1 MKKISH
7 RYVRKTAAGVVALSM
22 LCAAAIPSVLAMPAG
37 AASASGDLNG
47 DGSVTAAD
55 VAILQTS
62 LLGGTALTAEQYA
75 NADVTGDG
83 AVDGLD
89 LTRLRQMA
97 AVVPVSDAIAIH
109 LSDSGITVEGDT
121 KGVTAVSGKAVT
133 ISASGN
139 YTVDGSIT
147 DGQILVNIP
156 DTTAD
161 SDAVSLYLQDVTM
174 TSSNGA
180 PCILGQSA
188 KKLKLTCSGENT
200 LTDTAAEANADTS
213 GVIYGDCDITVTKN
227 STGTLN
233 ITSSM
238 NTAIRS
244 KDDIKLNGG
253 AVVINTDVDDTSDAD
268 AIRANN
274 TLEVDGASVSI
285 TSSADG
291 LKSSKEDVSIL
302 SGKVSI
308 KVGNDAVQAATALNI
323 SGGTVIASGD
333 RGFTLDENGTL
344 AITGGDVL
352 ATATDYA
359 FGMDSS
365 GAAVTVDTSG
375 CTQGVVQ
382 LDYAAEWKKSNAVT
396 LKKGSDTV
404 FEMTP
409 NKKYTYVLA
418 SGAKLSGTDSYTLY
432 TGGTQMNHSGS
443 DNGTFAMTGTLTK
456 FTDVKELTGG
466 SELPDDD
473 SVVTALVYSGS
484 SVTATNASGGV
495 VSNPSNLTI
504 SGANVTI
511 TASSEISVSGES
523 TSGQLAVNVDKTAE
537 PEGKVV
543 LNLEG
548 LTLSNSSAA
557 PIYVEAIGDEVQI
570 SAKNGTTNTIS
581 DGTSHT
587 DTYVDSDGNTN
598 TVNGAIF
605 SRDDLKLKGKGT
617 LIVNG
622 NTEDGIVCKNDLKI
636 WNGNITVNAADD
648 GIRGNDSVRI
658 GDPDAADYSSLS
670 VTVNTNNGSSGGDGI
685 KTNSDE
691 DGKGYVTINGGTVNI
706 DSYAD
711 GIQAEQTFTMNGGE
725 LNITT
730 YQGSNFT
737 GSASG
742 GNGGWGGGMG
752 GNDGN
757 SNKTDISAKG
767 IKAVGVYD
775 EAGTTWQSGGDLI
788 VNGGTITIDSS
799 DDSLHCG
806 GDMQLLGG
814 SMTLATAD
822 DGAHSDHALTI
833 GSTGGDYDA
842 PYVNITKSY
851 EGIEGVDITQNSG
864 TVMVTSSDDG
874 YNAAGGAD
882 SSGNNNSGGWGQG
895 SWGGPGGGSSSDG
908 SQTMTF
914 NGGYAYVN
922 AAGDG
927 LDSNGNIYFNGGYV
941 FVSQTG
947 GGNGPLDC
955 GDSNNSITYSG
966 GTVIAAGSSDMFET
980 PSSYSFLSTTSVSAG
995 QTITFTDA
1003 SGNVLATFTLPNGSA
1018 EMVMCSQES
1027 SVTCYTGGTLS
1038 GTTYFA
1044 SQDSTNR
1051 CGYGGT
1057 ISGGTAVSA
1066 SSGGN
1071 SDPEAAEITAVLSTG
1086 NLTLWHKTAISL
1098 KYAYFQV
1105 KNIPPHPNPS
1115 APM

>member
-833 GSTGGDYDA
+833 GSTGG
-842 PYVNITKSY
+842 
-851 EGIEGVDITQNSG
+851 
-864 TVMVTSSDDG
+864 
-874 YNAAGGAD
+874 
-882 SSGNNNSGGWGQG
+882 
-895 SWGGPGGGSSSDG
+895 
-908 SQTMTF
+908 
-914 NGGYAYVN
+914 
-922 AAGDG
+922 
-927 LDSNGNIYFNGGYV
+927 
-941 FVSQTG
+941 
-947 GGNGPLDC
+947 GNGPLDC

-1071 SDPEAAEITAVLSTG
+1071 SGPGGGG
-1086 NLTLWHKTAISL
+1086 NNRP
-1098 KYAYFQV
+1098 F
-1105 KNIPPHPNPS
+1105 
-1115 APM
+1115 

>member
-200 LTDTAAEANADTS
+200 LTDTAVEANADTS

-1071 SDPEAAEITAVLSTG
+1071 SGPGGGG
-1086 NLTLWHKTAISL
+1086 NNRP
-1098 KYAYFQV
+1098 F
-1105 KNIPPHPNPS
+1105 
-1115 APM
+1115 

>member
-7 RYVRKTAAGVVALSM
+7 RYVRKTAAGVVALSI

-121 KGVTAVSGKAVT
+121 KGVTAVSGKTVT

-139 YTVDGSIT
+139 YTVDGSVT
-147 DGQILVNIP
+147 DGQILVNVP

-174 TSSNGA
+174 TSSTGA

-308 KVGNDAVQAATALNI
+308 KAGNDAVQAATALNI

-432 TGGTQMNHSGS
+432 TGGTQMTHSGS
-443 DNGTFAMTGTLTK
+443 DNGTFAMTSTLTK
-456 FTDVKELTGG
+456 FTDVKDLTGG

-822 DGAHSDHALTI
+822 DGAHSDHALII

-966 GTVIAAGSSDMFET
+966 GTVIAAGSSDMFEM

-1071 SDPEAAEITAVLSTG
+1071 SGPGGGG
-1086 NLTLWHKTAISL
+1086 NNRP
-1098 KYAYFQV
+1098 F
-1105 KNIPPHPNPS
+1105 
-1115 APM
+1115 

>member
-1 MKKISH
+1 
-7 RYVRKTAAGVVALSM
+7 
-22 LCAAAIPSVLAMPAG
+22 MPAG

-788 VNGGTITIDSS
+788 VNGGMITIDSS

-1071 SDPEAAEITAVLSTG
+1071 SDPGGGG
-1086 NLTLWHKTAISL
+1086 NNRP
-1098 KYAYFQV
+1098 F
-1105 KNIPPHPNPS
+1105 
-1115 APM
+1115 

>member
-1 MKKISH
+1 MCGKPQPAWS
-7 RYVRKTAAGVVALSM
+7 
-22 LCAAAIPSVLAMPAG
+22 LCPCSAPLQSLRFWLG

-1071 SDPEAAEITAVLSTG
+1071 SDPGGGG
-1086 NLTLWHKTAISL
+1086 NNRP
-1098 KYAYFQV
+1098 F
-1105 KNIPPHPNPS
+1105 
-1115 APM
+1115 

>member
-274 TLEVDGASVSI
+274 TLEVDSASVSI

-1071 SDPEAAEITAVLSTG
+1071 SDPGGGG
-1086 NLTLWHKTAISL
+1086 NNRP
-1098 KYAYFQV
+1098 F
-1105 KNIPPHPNPS
+1105 
-1115 APM
+1115 

>member
-174 TSSNGA
+174 TSSTGA

-382 LDYAAEWKKSNAVT
+382 LDYTAEWKKSNAVT

-788 VNGGTITIDSS
+788 VNGGMITIDSS

-1071 SDPEAAEITAVLSTG
+1071 SDPGGGGT
-1086 NLTLWHKTAISL
+1086 NRP
-1098 KYAYFQV
+1098 F
-1105 KNIPPHPNPS
+1105 
-1115 APM
+1115 

>member
-725 LNITT
+725 LNINT

-1071 SDPEAAEITAVLSTG
+1071 SDPGGGG
-1086 NLTLWHKTAISL
+1086 NNRP
-1098 KYAYFQV
+1098 F
-1105 KNIPPHPNPS
+1105 
-1115 APM
+1115 

>member
-308 KVGNDAVQAATALNI
+308 KAGNDAVQAATALNI

-980 PSSYSFLSTTSVSAG
+980 PSRYSFLSTTSVSAG

-1071 SDPEAAEITAVLSTG
+1071 SDPGGGG
-1086 NLTLWHKTAISL
+1086 NNRP
-1098 KYAYFQV
+1098 F
-1105 KNIPPHPNPS
+1105 
-1115 APM
+1115 

>member
-323 SGGTVIASGD
+323 FGGTVIASGD

-1071 SDPEAAEITAVLSTG
+1071 SDPGGGG
-1086 NLTLWHKTAISL
+1086 NNRP
-1098 KYAYFQV
+1098 F
-1105 KNIPPHPNPS
+1105 
-1115 APM
+1115 

>member
-648 GIRGNDSVRI
+648 GMRGNDSVRI
-658 GDPDAADYSSLS
+658 GDPDATDYSSLS

-895 SWGGPGGGSSSDG
+895 SWGGPGGGSFSDG

-1018 EMVMCSQES
+1018 EMVMCSLES

-1071 SDPEAAEITAVLSTG
+1071 SDPGGGG
-1086 NLTLWHKTAISL
+1086 NNRP
-1098 KYAYFQV
+1098 F
-1105 KNIPPHPNPS
+1105 
-1115 APM
+1115 

>member
-7 RYVRKTAAGVVALSM
+7 RYVRKTAAGVVALSI

-97 AVVPVSDAIAIH
+97 AVVPVSDAIVIH

-121 KGVTAVSGKAVT
+121 KGVTAVSGKTVT
-133 ISASGN
+133 ISASGS
-139 YTVDGSIT
+139 YTVDGSVT

-174 TSSNGA
+174 TSSTGA

-188 KKLKLTCSGENT
+188 KKLKLTYSGENT

-227 STGTLN
+227 SAGTLN

-308 KVGNDAVQAATALNI
+308 KAGNDAVQAATALNI

-822 DGAHSDHALTI
+822 DGAHSDHALII

-966 GTVIAAGSSDMFET
+966 GTVIAAGSSDMFEM

-1071 SDPEAAEITAVLSTG
+1071 SGPGGGG
-1086 NLTLWHKTAISL
+1086 NNRP
-1098 KYAYFQV
+1098 F
-1105 KNIPPHPNPS
+1105 
-1115 APM
+1115 

>member
-47 DGSVTAAD
+47 DSSVTAAD

-1071 SDPEAAEITAVLSTG
+1071 SDPGGGG
-1086 NLTLWHKTAISL
+1086 NNRP
-1098 KYAYFQV
+1098 F
-1105 KNIPPHPNPS
+1105 
-1115 APM
+1115 

>member
-174 TSSNGA
+174 TSSTGA

-1071 SDPEAAEITAVLSTG
+1071 SGPGGGG
-1086 NLTLWHKTAISL
+1086 NNRP
-1098 KYAYFQV
+1098 F
-1105 KNIPPHPNPS
+1105 
-1115 APM
+1115 

>member
-174 TSSNGA
+174 TSSTGA

-1071 SDPEAAEITAVLSTG
+1071 SDPGGGGT
-1086 NLTLWHKTAISL
+1086 NRP
-1098 KYAYFQV
+1098 F
-1105 KNIPPHPNPS
+1105 
-1115 APM
+1115 

>member
-570 SAKNGTTNTIS
+570 SAKNGTTNAIS

-1071 SDPEAAEITAVLSTG
+1071 SDPGGGG
-1086 NLTLWHKTAISL
+1086 NNRP
-1098 KYAYFQV
+1098 F
-1105 KNIPPHPNPS
+1105 
-1115 APM
+1115 

>member
-55 VAILQTS
+55 AAILQTS

-121 KGVTAVSGKAVT
+121 KGVTAVSGKTVT

-139 YTVDGSIT
+139 YTVDGSVT
-147 DGQILVNIP
+147 DGQILVNVP

-174 TSSNGA
+174 TSSTGA

-308 KVGNDAVQAATALNI
+308 KAGNDAVQAATALNI

-432 TGGTQMNHSGS
+432 TGGTQMTHSGS

-466 SELPDDD
+466 SEFPDDD

-636 WNGNITVNAADD
+636 WNGNITVNVADD

-895 SWGGPGGGSSSDG
+895 GWGGPGDGSSSDG

-1071 SDPEAAEITAVLSTG
+1071 SDPGGGG
-1086 NLTLWHKTAISL
+1086 NNRP
-1098 KYAYFQV
+1098 F
-1105 KNIPPHPNPS
+1105 
-1115 APM
+1115 

>member
-1071 SDPEAAEITAVLSTG
+1071 SGPGGGG
-1086 NLTLWHKTAISL
+1086 NNRRSERRQSDALA
-1098 KYAYFQV
+1098 
-1105 KNIPPHPNPS
+1105 
-1115 APM
+1115 

>member
-1 MKKISH
+1 MKKNSH

-139 YTVDGSIT
+139 YSVDGSIT

-1071 SDPEAAEITAVLSTG
+1071 SDPGGGG
-1086 NLTLWHKTAISL
+1086 NNRP
-1098 KYAYFQV
+1098 F
-1105 KNIPPHPNPS
+1105 
-1115 APM
+1115 

>member
-174 TSSNGA
+174 TSSTGA

-382 LDYAAEWKKSNAVT
+382 LDYTAEWKKSNAVT

-432 TGGTQMNHSGS
+432 TGGTQMTHSGS

-466 SELPDDD
+466 SEFPDDD

-1071 SDPEAAEITAVLSTG
+1071 SDPGGGGT
-1086 NLTLWHKTAISL
+1086 NRP
-1098 KYAYFQV
+1098 F
-1105 KNIPPHPNPS
+1105 
-1115 APM
+1115 

>member
-55 VAILQTS
+55 AAILQTS

-121 KGVTAVSGKAVT
+121 KGVTAVSGKTVT

-308 KVGNDAVQAATALNI
+308 KAGNDAVQAATALNI

-432 TGGTQMNHSGS
+432 TGGTQMTHSGS

-466 SELPDDD
+466 SEFPDDD

-543 LNLEG
+543 LNLEE

-691 DGKGYVTINGGTVNI
+691 DGKGYVTINGGT
-706 DSYAD
+706 
-711 GIQAEQTFTMNGGE
+711 
-725 LNITT
+725 
-730 YQGSNFT
+730 
-737 GSASG
+737 
-742 GNGGWGGGMG
+742 
-752 GNDGN
+752 
-757 SNKTDISAKG
+757 
-767 IKAVGVYD
+767 
-775 EAGTTWQSGGDLI
+775 
-788 VNGGTITIDSS
+788 ITIDSS

-895 SWGGPGGGSSSDG
+895 GWGGPGGGNSSDG
-908 SQTMTF
+908 SQTMT
-914 NGGYAYVN
+914 
-922 AAGDG
+922 
-927 LDSNGNIYFNGGYV
+927 FNGGYV

-1071 SDPEAAEITAVLSTG
+1071 SGPGGGG
-1086 NLTLWHKTAISL
+1086 NNRP
-1098 KYAYFQV
+1098 F
-1105 KNIPPHPNPS
+1105 
-1115 APM
+1115 

>member
-147 DGQILVNIP
+147 DGQILVNVP
-156 DTTAD
+156 DTIAD

-174 TSSNGA
+174 TSSTGA

-253 AVVINTDVDDTSDAD
+253 VVVINTDVDDTSDAD

-308 KVGNDAVQAATALNI
+308 KAGNDAVQAATALNI

-432 TGGTQMNHSGS
+432 TGGTQMTHSGS

-466 SELPDDD
+466 SEFPDDD

-1071 SDPEAAEITAVLSTG
+1071 SGPGGGG
-1086 NLTLWHKTAISL
+1086 NNRP
-1098 KYAYFQV
+1098 F
-1105 KNIPPHPNPS
+1105 
-1115 APM
+1115 

>member
-268 AIRANN
+268 AIRANK

-1071 SDPEAAEITAVLSTG
+1071 SDPGGGG
-1086 NLTLWHKTAISL
+1086 NNRP
-1098 KYAYFQV
+1098 F
-1105 KNIPPHPNPS
+1105 
-1115 APM
+1115 

>member
-37 AASASGDLNG
+37 AASASGNLNG

-1071 SDPEAAEITAVLSTG
+1071 SDPGGGG
-1086 NLTLWHKTAISL
+1086 NNRP
-1098 KYAYFQV
+1098 F
-1105 KNIPPHPNPS
+1105 
-1115 APM
+1115 

>member
-22 LCAAAIPSVLAMPAG
+22 LCAAAIPSVLAMSAG

-121 KGVTAVSGKAVT
+121 KGVTAVSGKTVT

-174 TSSNGA
+174 TSSTGA

-302 SGKVSI
+302 SG
-308 KVGNDAVQAATALNI
+308 
-323 SGGTVIASGD
+323 
-333 RGFTLDENGTL
+333 
-344 AITGGDVL
+344 
-352 ATATDYA
+352 
-359 FGMDSS
+359 
-365 GAAVTVDTSG
+365 
-375 CTQGVVQ
+375 
-382 LDYAAEWKKSNAVT
+382 
-396 LKKGSDTV
+396 
-404 FEMTP
+404 
-409 NKKYTYVLA
+409 
-418 SGAKLSGTDSYTLY
+418 TDSYTLY
-432 TGGTQMNHSGS
+432 TGGTQMTHSGS

-466 SELPDDD
+466 SEFPDDD

-1071 SDPEAAEITAVLSTG
+1071 SDPGGGG
-1086 NLTLWHKTAISL
+1086 NNRP
-1098 KYAYFQV
+1098 F
-1105 KNIPPHPNPS
+1105 
-1115 APM
+1115 

>member
-955 GDSNNSITYSG
+955 GGSNNSITYSG

-1071 SDPEAAEITAVLSTG
+1071 SDPGGGG
-1086 NLTLWHKTAISL
+1086 NNRP
-1098 KYAYFQV
+1098 F
-1105 KNIPPHPNPS
+1105 
-1115 APM
+1115 

>member
-1 MKKISH
+1 MKKQPH
-7 RYVRKTAAGVVALSM
+7 RYMRKTAAGMVALSM
-22 LCAAAIPSVLAMPAG
+22 LCAAAIPCVLAMPAG

-55 VAILQTS
+55 AAILQTA
-62 LLGGTALTAEQYA
+62 LLGSSKLTARQYA

-83 AVDGLD
+83 AVNGLD
-89 LTRLRQMA
+89 LSRLRQMIA
-97 AVVPVSDAIAIH
+97 TVPVSDAIAIH

-121 KGVTAVSGKAVT
+121 NGVTAVSGKTVT

-139 YTVDGSIT
+139 YTVDGTIT
-147 DGQILVNIP
+147 DGQILVNVADP
-156 DTTAD
+156 TAD
-161 SDAVSLYLQDVTM
+161 PDAVSLYLQGVTM
-174 TSSNGA
+174 TSSTGA

-188 KKLKLTCSGENT
+188 GKLKLTCSGINT
-200 LTDTAAEANADTS
+200 LTDTAAAVNADTS

-233 ITSSM
+233 I
-238 NTAIRS
+238 
-244 KDDIKLNGG
+244 
-253 AVVINTDVDDTSDAD
+253 
-268 AIRANN
+268 
-274 TLEVDGASVSI
+274 
-285 TSSADG
+285 
-291 LKSSKEDVSIL
+291 
-302 SGKVSI
+302 
-308 KVGNDAVQAATALNI
+308 
-323 SGGTVIASGD
+323 SGGTVTASGD
-333 RGFTLDENGTL
+333 RGFTLDENGVL
-344 AITGGDVL
+344 AITGGNVL

-359 FGMDSS
+359 FGMDSA

-396 LKKGSDTV
+396 LKKGSSTV

-418 SGAKLSGTDSYTLY
+418 SSGSLSGSDSYTLY
-432 TGGTQMNHSGS
+432 TGGTQMTHDGS

-456 FTDVKELTGG
+456 FTGVQELAGG
-466 SELPDDD
+466 SVTPTDDT
-473 SVVTALVYSGS
+473 VATALVYSGS
-484 SVTATNASGGV
+484 SVTATNASGSV

-504 SGANVTI
+504 SGANVTV
-511 TASSEISVSGES
+511 TASGELSVNGES

-548 LTLSNSSAA
+548 LTLSNDSVA

-598 TVNGAIF
+598 PVNGAIF

-636 WNGNITVNAADD
+636 WNGSITVNAADD

-658 GDPDAADYSSLS
+658 GDPDATDYSTLS
-670 VTVNTNNGSSGGDGI
+670 VTVNTNNGSTGGDGI
-685 KTNSDE
+685 KSNSTETD
-691 DGKGYVTINGGTVNI
+691 KGYITINGGTVNI
-706 DSYAD
+706 NAYAD
-711 GIQAEQTFTMNGGE
+711 GIQAEQTFTMNGGD

-730 YQGSNFT
+730 YQGSGFSGN
-737 GSASG
+737 AS
-742 GNGGWGGGMG
+742 GGWGGGMG
-752 GNDGN
+752 GDGN
-757 SNKTDISAKG
+757 ANKTDISAKG
-767 IKAVGVYD
+767 IKAVGLYD
-775 EAGTTWQSGGDLI
+775 EAGTTWQSDGNLI

-822 DGAHSDHALTI
+822 DGAHSDHALII
-833 GSTGGDYDA
+833 GSTGGDDDT

-874 YNAAGGAD
+874 YNAAGGSD
-882 SSGNNNSGGWGQG
+882 SSGNNNNGGWGQG
-895 SWGGPGGGSSSDG
+895 GWGGPGGGNSSNG

-914 NGGYAYVN
+914 NGGYTYVN

-927 LDSNGNIYFNGGYV
+927 LDSNGNISFNGGYV

-980 PSSYSFLSTTSVSAG
+980 PSSYSFLSQTSVSAG

-1003 SGNVLATFTLPNGSA
+1003 SGNVLATFTLPHGSA
-1018 EMVMCSQES
+1018 EMVMCSKES

-1044 SQDSTNR
+1044 SQDDTDR

-1057 ISGGTAVSA
+1057 ISGGTTVSA

-1071 SDPEAAEITAVLSTG
+1071 GGWGGGG
-1086 NLTLWHKTAISL
+1086 NNRP
-1098 KYAYFQV
+1098 F
-1105 KNIPPHPNPS
+1105 
-1115 APM
+1115 

>member
-1066 SSGGN
+1066 SSSGN
-1071 SDPEAAEITAVLSTG
+1071 SDPGGGG
-1086 NLTLWHKTAISL
+1086 NNRP
-1098 KYAYFQV
+1098 F
-1105 KNIPPHPNPS
+1105 
-1115 APM
+1115 

>member
-895 SWGGPGGGSSSDG
+895 GWGGPGGGNSSDG
-908 SQTMTF
+908 SQTMT
-914 NGGYAYVN
+914 
-922 AAGDG
+922 
-927 LDSNGNIYFNGGYV
+927 FNGGYV

-1071 SDPEAAEITAVLSTG
+1071 SGPGGGG
-1086 NLTLWHKTAISL
+1086 NNRP
-1098 KYAYFQV
+1098 F
-1105 KNIPPHPNPS
+1105 
-1115 APM
+1115 

>member
-97 AVVPVSDAIAIH
+97 AVVSVSDAIAIH

-1071 SDPEAAEITAVLSTG
+1071 SGPGGGG
-1086 NLTLWHKTAISL
+1086 NNRP
-1098 KYAYFQV
+1098 F
-1105 KNIPPHPNPS
+1105 
-1115 APM
+1115 

>member
-1 MKKISH
+1 MKKNSH

-55 VAILQTS
+55 AAILQTS

-109 LSDSGITVEGDT
+109 LSDSGITVEGDA
-121 KGVTAVSGKAVT
+121 KGVTAVSGKTVT
-133 ISASGN
+133 ISASGS
-139 YTVDGSIT
+139 YTVDGSVT

-174 TSSNGA
+174 TSSTGA

-882 SSGNNNSGGWGQG
+882 SSGNNNSGGWSQG

-1071 SDPEAAEITAVLSTG
+1071 SDPGGGG
-1086 NLTLWHKTAISL
+1086 NNRP
-1098 KYAYFQV
+1098 F
-1105 KNIPPHPNPS
+1105 
-1115 APM
+1115 

>member
-121 KGVTAVSGKAVT
+121 KGVTAVSGKTVT

-139 YTVDGSIT
+139 YTVDGSVT
-147 DGQILVNIP
+147 DGQILVNVP

-174 TSSNGA
+174 TSSTGA

-308 KVGNDAVQAATALNI
+308 KAGNDAVQAATALNI

-432 TGGTQMNHSGS
+432 TGGTQMTHSGS

-466 SELPDDD
+466 SEFPDDD

-1071 SDPEAAEITAVLSTG
+1071 SDPGGGG
-1086 NLTLWHKTAISL
+1086 NNRP
-1098 KYAYFQV
+1098 F
-1105 KNIPPHPNPS
+1105 
-1115 APM
+1115 